1 MSITAAAPDTKLFA
15 LRDITKSFGNLVAIQ
30 GVVFEVDRGEIVGL
44 VGDNGAGKSTL
55 VKVMNGFYAPD
66 QGEIRFDGRAVRF
79 NSPRDARS
87 AGIETVYQDL
97 ALIPA
102 LSMWRNFFLGR
113 ELKRGSGP
121 FRHLAKREMRD
132 ITMKNLREMGL
143 TRLRS
148 PDEPVDILSGGER
161 QALAI
166 ARARYFGGSLLL
178 LDEPTSALSVK
189 ETEKVSEAVHIARDG
204 GLGVVIIDHNI
215 GHVHR
220 ICDRIVIMEGG
231 RVLRSVRRDE
241 VTAQHVSDLVAGRHA
256 L

>member
-1 MSITAAAPDTKLFA
+1 
-15 LRDITKSFGNLVAIQ
+15 
-30 GVVFEVDRGEIVGL
+30 
-44 VGDNGAGKSTL
+44 
-55 VKVMNGFYAPD
+55 MNGFYAPG
-66 QGEIRFDGRAVRF
+66 QGEIEFNGNAVRF
-79 NSPRDARS
+79 ASPRDARR

-102 LSMWRNFFLGR
+102 LSIWRNFFLGR
-113 ELKRGSGP
+113 ELKVGRWP
-121 FRHLAKREMRD
+121 FRFLAKSRMREIAMA
-132 ITMKNLREMGL
+132 NLSEMGL

-166 ARARYFGGSLLL
+166 ARARYFGGTLLL

-189 ETEKVSEAVHIARDG
+189 ETEKVSEAVQIARKD

-215 GHVHR
+215 SHVHN
-220 ICDRIVIMEGG
+220 ICDRIVVMESG
-231 RVLRSVRRDE
+231 RVIKSVRRDE
-241 VTAQHVSDLVAGRHA
+241 TTATQVADMVAGRHA

>member
-1 MSITAAAPDTKLFA
+1 MTSAAAEPMFE
-15 LRDITKSFGNLVAIQ
+15 LRNVTMNFGNVVAVQ
-30 GVVFEVDRGEIVGL
+30 DVVIEIGRGEIVGL
-44 VGDNGAGKSTL
+44 VGDNGAGKSTV
-55 VKVMNGFYAPD
+55 VKIMNGFYAP
-66 QGEIRFDGRAVRF
+66 GRGTIIFNGKTVRF
-79 NSPRDARS
+79 SSPREARN

-102 LSMWRNFFLGR
+102 LSIWRNFFLGR
-113 ELKRGSGP
+113 ELKAGRFP
-121 FRHLAKREMRD
+121 FKVLATDRMRE
-132 ITMKNLREMGL
+132 ITMAQLREMGL

-166 ARARYFGGSLLL
+166 ARARYFGGTLLL

-189 ETEKVSEAVHIARDG
+189 ETEKVSEAIQIASKG
-204 GLGVVIIDHNI
+204 GLGVVVIDHNI

-220 ICDRIVIMEGG
+220 ICDRIIVMEGG
-231 RVLRSVRRDE
+231 RVINSVRRE
-241 VTAQHVSDLVAGRHA
+241 EITAQRVTDMVAGRHA

>member
-1 MSITAAAPDTKLFA
+1 VTQHASNEILFS
-15 LRDITKSFGNLVAIQ
+15 LQDVTMNFGNVVAIQ
-30 GVVFEVDRGEIVGL
+30 GVAFEVHRGEVVGL

-55 VKVMNGFYAPD
+55 VKVMNGFYSPD
-66 QGEIRFDGRAVRF
+66 RGTMQFKGNTVRF
-79 NSPRDARS
+79 SSPREARS
-87 AGIETVYQDL
+87 IGIETVYQDL

-102 LSMWRNFFLGR
+102 LSIWRNFFLGR
-113 ELKRGSGP
+113 ELKIRRWP
-121 FRHLAKREMRD
+121 VRFLAKNRMRET
-132 ITMKNLREMGL
+132 TMQNLREMGL

-166 ARARYFGGSLLL
+166 ARARHFGGSLLL

-189 ETEKVSEAVHIARDG
+189 ETEKVSEAVQISRNS

-215 GHVHR
+215 GHVHG
-220 ICDRIVIMEGG
+220 ICDRIVIMEAG
-231 RVLRSVRRDE
+231 RVISSVRRDE
-241 VTAQHVSDLVAGRHA
+241 ITAQQVADLVAGRHA

>member
-1 MSITAAAPDTKLFA
+1 MTASEQLFA
-15 LRDITKSFGNLVAIQ
+15 LRDVTMNFGNVVAIQ

-55 VKVMNGFYAPD
+55 VKVMNGFYSPD
-66 QGEIRFDGRAVRF
+66 RGEMRFKGHRVRF
-79 NSPRDARS
+79 SSPRDARS
-87 AGIETVYQDL
+87 VGIETVYQDL

-113 ELKRGSGP
+113 EIKTGRRP
-121 FRHLAKREMRD
+121 CRFLAKSRMRD
-132 ITMKNLREMGL
+132 ITMENLREMGL

-189 ETEKVSEAVHIARDG
+189 ETEKVSEAVQIARNS

-220 ICDRIVIMEGG
+220 ICDRIVIMETG
-231 RVLRSVRRDE
+231 RVIRSVRRDE
-241 VTAQHVSDLVAGRHA
+241 VTAQHVADMVAGRHA